1 MYCRYFGLQEP
12 PFSIA
17 PNPRYLFMS
26 ERHREALAHLLYG
39 VGVGGGFV
47 LLTGE
52 VGTGK
57 TTVSRCLL
65 EQLPDNTDVAFILN
79 PYLDAAELLATLCEE
94 LGIDTDGSSSLKE
107 LNERLYQ
114 FLLENHAKGRN
125 TVLLIDEAQHLQYEV
140 LETIRLLTNLET
152 NTKKLLQIIFVG
164 QPELQA
170 LLAKPSL
177 RQLAQRITAR
187 FHIDPLNLAETE
199 AYIAHRLRV
208 AGLPAN
214 QQPFSLGIIK
224 SIYSISGGIPRII
237 NVLCDRMLLG
247 TYSQGKT
254 VVDRGTLKQAAL
266 EVMGKDPDKVE
277 IKPLLLPVAAACV
290 LIVGIAGLAWWQWP
304 LTATPAAPPVA
315 ASAPA
320 EPIAGS
326 GFEPGPEP
334 RSNARP
340 EPQMASPSAPP
351 PASTAANATPSSP
364 ATPAPVAVTLPPSPA
379 VATIDTDPATYLY
392 TSEEEA
398 LNQLLLALGVAQYP
412 AQAPCADIVARGWRC
427 ERQTVK
433 SWREFREINRPA
445 VLALRSRDTEET
457 QYAALVGIERSR
469 ANISFDGESAL
480 LPLTSLGESW
490 DGEFL
495 FIWRPPEDFRRPI
508 SLGDSSSTV
517 EWLAITFAR
526 MDGGVGVWSGEEFD
540 SHLSE
545 RVKQFQR
552 RNNID
557 ADGIVGIKTL
567 LKLNDQLGIDKTLDK
582 RALAHNGSNEKG

>member
-79 PYLDAAELLATLCEE
+79 PYLDATELLATLCEE
-94 LGIDTDGSSSLKE
+94 LGIDTGGSTSLKE
-107 LNERLYQ
+107 LNEHLYQ
-114 FLLENHAKGRN
+114 FLLANHAKGRN

-187 FHIDPLNLAETE
+187 FHIDPLNLTETE

-224 SIYSISGGIPRII
+224 SIYTISGGIPRII

-247 TYSQGKT
+247 TYAQGKT
-254 VVDRGTLKQAAL
+254 VVDRGTLRQAAM
-266 EVMGKDPDKVE
+266 EVTGRDPEKVE
-277 IKPLLLPVAAACV
+277 VKTLVLPVAAACA
-290 LIVGIAGLAWWQWP
+290 LLLGIAGFTWWYWP
-304 LTATPAAPPVA
+304 PNALSTAVAESAEPVEPVAAPEVVGGSSGAPTRVAAPAPVVTLPATATPATV
-315 ASAPA
+315 
-320 EPIAGS
+320 
-326 GFEPGPEP
+326 PGTTE
-334 RSNARP
+334 
-340 EPQMASPSAPP
+340 
-351 PASTAANATPSSP
+351 
-364 ATPAPVAVTLPPSPA
+364 PAPVPEFGYA
-379 VATIDTDPATYLY
+379 
-392 TSEEEA
+392 SEEEA
-398 LNQLLLALGVAQYP
+398 VNQLLLALGVAQYP
-412 AQAPCADIVARGWRC
+412 VQSPCEDISARGWRC

-445 VLALRSRDTEET
+445 VLTLRPQHTRET
-457 QYAALVGIERSR
+457 RYAALVGIEQSR
-469 ANISFDGESAL
+469 ANISVDGEAAT

-495 FIWRPPEDFRRPI
+495 FIWRPPGDFRRPI
-508 SLGDSSSTV
+508 GLGDTSSTV

-526 MDGGVGVWSGEEFD
+526 MDGGVGVWSAEQFD
-540 SHLSE
+540 SHLVE

-557 ADGIVGIKTL
+557 ADGIVGLKTL
-567 LKLNDQLGIDKTLDK
+567 LKLNDRLGIDKTLDQD
-582 RALAHNGSNEKG
+582 ALAHSSSNGKG

>member
-65 EQLPDNTDVAFILN
+65 EQLPENTDVAFILN
-79 PYLDAAELLATLCEE
+79 PYLDATELLATICEE
-94 LGIDTDGSSSLKE
+94 LGIAEKGSTAPGSSLSRKD
-107 LNERLYQ
+107 LNERLYR
-114 FLLENHAKGRN
+114 FLLQNHAKGRN

-170 LLAKPSL
+170 MLAKPSL

-187 FHIDPLNLAETE
+187 FHIDPLNLVETE

-224 SIYSISGGIPRII
+224 SIHHISGGVPRII

-247 TYSQGKT
+247 TYAQGKT
-254 VVDRGTLKQAAL
+254 AVDRGTLKQAAL

-277 IKPLLLPVAAACV
+277 VRPLLAPLAAACALV
-290 LIVGIAGLAWWQWP
+290 LSIAGLTWWHWP
-304 LTATPAAPPVA
+304 LWPPGAEQEQLAQWQQPFSAEPAPAPVPAAAEPATPGDEAAAEPVA
-315 ASAPA
+315 IPGPA
-320 EPIAGS
+320 EIAVVG
-326 GFEPGPEP
+326 GTGTGAAAE
-334 RSNARP
+334 
-340 EPQMASPSAPP
+340 
-351 PASTAANATPSSP
+351 TAAMVMAAGDS
-364 ATPAPVAVTLPPSPA
+364 PAPVA
-379 VATIDTDPATYLY
+379 DYFYRD
-392 TSEEEA
+392 EERAINE
-398 LNQLLLALGVAQYP
+398 LLLAVGLSR
-412 AQAPCADIVARGWRC
+412 QASTTPCADIGERGWRC

-445 VLALRSRDTEET
+445 VLVLRQRGLAPD
-457 QYAALVGIERSR
+457 YAVVVGIERSR
-469 ANISFDGESAL
+469 ASISSAGTARTM
-480 LPLTSLGESW
+480 PLASLGENW

-495 FIWRPPEDFRRPI
+495 FIWRPPENFRRPI
-508 SLGDSSSTV
+508 SLGDRSATV
-517 EWLAITFAR
+517 EWLAVTFAR
-526 MDGGVGVWSGEEFD
+526 MDGGVGVWSAEEFD
-540 SHLSE
+540 SHLVE

-552 RNNID
+552 QNNID
-557 ADGIVGIKTL
+557 ADGIVGLKTL
-567 LKLNDQLGIDKTLDK
+567 LKINDRLGIDKTLE
-582 RALAHNGSNEKG
+582 RNAQNEKG